1 METKG
6 QTVGS
11 SSHLNKMS
19 GTDKSTTSSH
29 PCTKKKRRARNLG
42 RRTPLPLRVL
52 VLLGYVE
59 IARRGLFLLYNVND
73 SSWDS
78 RAKNAISVYTITYA
92 IETLIAVYPGCR
104 YYSPPLTHQINS
116 RATHTLKNTRDLNG
130 RC

>member
-19 GTDKSTTSSH
+19 GMDKSTTSSQ

-78 RAKNAISVYTITYA
+78 RAKDAISVYTITYA

-104 YYSPPLTHQINS
+104 W
-116 RATHTLKNTRDLNG
+116 
-130 RC
+130 